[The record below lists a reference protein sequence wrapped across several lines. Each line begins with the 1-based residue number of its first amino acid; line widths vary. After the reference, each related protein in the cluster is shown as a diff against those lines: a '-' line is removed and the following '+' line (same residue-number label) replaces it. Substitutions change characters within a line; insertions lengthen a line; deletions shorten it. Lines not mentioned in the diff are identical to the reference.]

1 MKMQEAFTNKLVSLE
16 VNSACSDLLY
26 DKTGESDSNESDS
39 TDGDIDERE
48 VIRPR
53 YRPSLPNRSKSAPLP
68 SDDDDS
74 SEGWLIA

>member
-1 MKMQEAFTNKLVSLE
+1 MFNEKKVQDAFTNKLVSLE
-16 VNSACSDLLY
+16 VNSSSSDLFY
-26 DKTGESDSNESDS
+26 DNTRKSDS

-48 VIRPR
+48 FIRPR